1 MPSNLHPSHPQTLA
15 PSPRG
20 AAWALRG
27 HQALRGLVSRRPG
40 ARGWWLLG
48 TLALLAVLGAFAAHR
63 VADAAAQAADSQ
75 RAQQALAVLAQLQLA
90 LTQAE
95 AGPPDA
101 LPQARATLRTH
112 QDSLRT
118 LLAGSAEQYSRL
130 VALGPLLASRT
141 EQLATPEPRPRVAVA
156 APGSAPAIAPEAS
169 EAVRRTQQRLAAALA
184 EVDQEARADLQ
195 RAQQRSQAAA
205 DAARQLVWA
214 SIAAGL
220 LLAGLALLHGQRT
233 AAALQHLRAHR
244 SGHEAQQQQ
253 LAQLHQRLL
262 ASSLA
267 PICFIDAEGRISQ
280 PNPACTTL
288 WGDTPLQ
295 GQAFVNQLLPEDQRK
310 AERALAAAAA
320 AAAAAS
326 ASASTGDG
334 AAATQT
340 LDLRWRHT
348 DGRVLH
354 LQCSLLAAD
363 VRGNL
368 VCVLRDASA
377 EQRLSNALADGQ
389 QALRKRNDDM
399 ALQGQRLQAAEAR
412 LDGFLATLNRCLRAP
427 LGSVIKLASNGQQGL
442 ACTQDEIAVMR
453 WTKVLERAR
462 GLQDAVDNVLDLGRA
477 QAGLLPLQ
485 NEAFD
490 VAETV
495 EHTVGLVRPLAERK
509 QLKLPVKMDAELGY
523 AHGDTRRFEQALQ
536 QVLREAVAS
545 TSEGEVLLTVRR
557 EPADRLRLDVAHL
570 RAEGHAQGL
579 DELLA
584 PLQDPDHAASAER
597 LGLLLGLATAR
608 SLVQRMGGD
617 LRGSLQPPRGFV
629 FELELPADRLPGA

>member
-1 MPSNLHPSHPQTLA
+1 MPSNLHPVPPQTLA
-15 PSPRG
+15 PSARG
-20 AAWALRG
+20 AAWALRAQ
-27 HQALRGLVSRRPG
+27 QALRDLVSRRPG
-40 ARGWWLLG
+40 ARGLWLLG
-48 TLALLAVLGAFAAHR
+48 ALALLAVLGAFAAHR

-95 AGPPDA
+95 SGPPDA

-130 VALGPLLASRT
+130 VALGPLLARRT

-156 APGSAPAIAPEAS
+156 APGSAPAIASEAS

-220 LLAGLALLHGQRT
+220 LLASLALLHGQRT
-233 AAALQHLRAHR
+233 AAALRHLRAHR

-320 AAAAAS
+320 AS

-334 AAATQT
+334 ATATQT

-363 VRGNL
+363 ARGNL

-377 EQRLSNALADGQ
+377 EQRLSCALADGQ

-462 GLQDAVDNVLDLGRA
+462 GLQDVVDNVLDLGRA

-545 TSEGEVLLTVRR
+545 TREGEVLLTVRR

-584 PLQDPDHAASAER
+584 PLQDPDQAASAER

-608 SLVQRMGGD
+608 GLVQRMGGD

-629 FELELPADRLPGA
+629 FELELPADRLPGS